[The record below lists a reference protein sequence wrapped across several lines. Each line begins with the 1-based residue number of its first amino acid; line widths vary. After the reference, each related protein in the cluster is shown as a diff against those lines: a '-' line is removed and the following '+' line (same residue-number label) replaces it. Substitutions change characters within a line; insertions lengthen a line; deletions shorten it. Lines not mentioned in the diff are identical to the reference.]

1 MRLSNFDDSFLYVVK
16 FLDGNISQYLT
27 ESQEAINFY
36 YTVEEKSTGIKISFI
51 IIYIIIVSLL
61 LFLSISI
68 AIRFSSRFFRSINN
82 LISASQSIGSGNLNI
97 KVPEVKTDKDL
108 EQLNKNFNLMTQRL
122 RNQQDKLLLNERH
135 EAWENVARKLAHE
148 IKNPLTPIQLII
160 DRLNTKFKKFLSN
173 EDDKKDFDKNLLTIN
188 KQIKQI
194 ENLVNEFSDFAR
206 MPKPLF
212 KKTNLVAL
220 INDNIH
226 LMKEL
231 DDNLK
236 INLKSNNTQINIM
249 CDSEQINRAF
259 VNLLK
264 NSIESINE
272 NKSKNPDILK
282 KIDIE
287 INEKDDYIETYIT
300 DNGIGFDKKNIKNI
314 LKPYFTTK
322 KNGTGLGLPIV
333 NKIINDHNGNLNI
346 ISHKNGAKIKINLIK
361 NVD

>member
-1 MRLSNFDDSFLYVVK
+1 
-16 FLDGNISQYLT
+16 
-27 ESQEAINFY
+27 
-36 YTVEEKSTGIKISFI
+36 
-51 IIYIIIVSLL
+51 
-61 LFLSISI
+61 
-68 AIRFSSRFFRSINN
+68 
-82 LISASQSIGSGNLNI
+82 
-97 KVPEVKTDKDL
+97 
-108 EQLNKNFNLMTQRL
+108 MTQRL

-160 DRLNTKFKKFLSN
+160 DRLNSKFKKFLNN

-188 KQIKQI
+188 KQIRQI

-212 KKTNLVAL
+212 KKINFIAL
-220 INDNIH
+220 LNDNIH
-226 LMKEL
+226 LMKEF

-236 INLKSNNTQINIM
+236 INLKSNNSKLNIM

-287 INEKDDYIETYIT
+287 INEKDDYIEIYIT
-300 DNGIGFDKKNIKNI
+300 DNGVGFDNTNIKNI

-333 NKIINDHNGNLNI
+333 NKIINDHNGTFNI
-346 ISHKNGAKIKINLIK
+346 LSHKNGAKIKINLPK
-361 NVD
+361 NVN